1 MMVSRFIIA
10 VLFTLLW
17 AIPVQAEGNG
27 NYYVGRD
34 EEGIYLQTDNH
45 GGWYIDKA
53 DLKNFRLGET
63 GTYLVGSDRHGTYI
77 ITNKRHKFYIN
88 VKARE
93 QLERQ
98 TEAFNNQNGNLFAES
113 ETKVVIKGNQVLVP
127 VTLGY
132 GTKEAEP
139 LLLLDTG
146 ASMITLFQEIFE
158 QLAIS
163 QTQISAFTLAG
174 GQTIESAVARLS
186 YVKVGPV
193 TKKNIYAGF
202 IKYDGPNNGFQG
214 LLGMNFLRDLEY
226 KIDFK
231 KQVIRWKQ

>member
-1 MMVSRFIIA
+1 MMASKFIIA
-10 VLFTLLW
+10 ALFTLLW
-17 AIPVQAEGNG
+17 TLSVNAEGNG

-34 EEGIYLQTDNH
+34 EEGVYLQTDNH

-53 DLKNFRLGET
+53 DLKNFRPGET
-63 GTYLVGSDRHGTYI
+63 GTYHVGSDRYGTYI
-77 ITNKRHKFYIN
+77 ITNKQHKFYIN
-88 VKARE
+88 VEARE
-93 QLERQ
+93 QLERYN
-98 TEAFNNQNGNLFAES
+98 EAFNSQDANLFGEN
-113 ETKVVIKGNQVLVP
+113 ETKIVIKGNQVLVP

-132 GTKEAEP
+132 GTRKAEP

-146 ASMITLFQEIFE
+146 ASIITLFQEIFE
-158 QLAIS
+158 ELAIS
-163 QTQISAFTLAG
+163 QTQNSTFTLAG

-202 IKYDGPNNGFQG
+202 IKYDGPENGFQG

-226 KIDFK
+226 KIDFN